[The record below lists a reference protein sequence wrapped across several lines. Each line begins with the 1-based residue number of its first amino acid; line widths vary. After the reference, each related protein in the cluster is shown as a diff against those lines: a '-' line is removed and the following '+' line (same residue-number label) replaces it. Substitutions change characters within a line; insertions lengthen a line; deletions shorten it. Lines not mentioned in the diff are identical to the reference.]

1 MTSVISDEARTP
13 GLVAGEGGGGA
24 VTRPPVASFS
34 GSCIS
39 FSFSVDAAAVL

>member
-13 GLVAGEGGGGA
+13 GLVAGKGGGA